1 MNEKD
6 NWVIG
11 AGNFLTKEENIDILL
26 TVLIIVIILFVGLAI
41 KDYLNDKKDG
51 LT

>member
-6 NWVIG
+6 NWVIE
-11 AGNFLTKEENIDILL
+11 AGKSLTKDGNIDIVF
-26 TVLIIVIILFVGLAI
+26 TVLIIVMIFFVGWAI
-41 KDYLNDKKDG
+41 KDYLDDKKDG